1 MFALIRKEFE
11 MRILIEIRLPR
22 RPRRTGLD
30 RLEHFPFLSD
40 LIHLV
45 VILEA
50 QAYSRSSQL
59 CCILLPPKINCII
72 NFPVNFYTYC
82 AHTVIRK
89 IKRVDCESE
98 AFKWDN
104 VEGSEAEEI

>member
-1 MFALIRKEFE
+1 

-59 CCILLPPKINCII
+59 CCILLPPKIDYII
-72 NFPVNFYTYC
+72 KFPVNFYTYC
-82 AHTVIRK
+82 THTVIRK
-89 IKRVDCESE
+89 IKRVDCESQ
-98 AFKWDN
+98 AIKWDN
-104 VEGSEAEEI
+104 VEGSEAEEIGAKVIGTHAA